1 MATLA
6 DQAFR
11 ARLAALGE
19 KYAATVPV
27 TMEKISRALAECQQ
41 SPEPGVEQI
50 DNLHELLHGIAGTA
64 GTFGFA
70 VLGREA
76 RRIEQMVRQVMAGAA
91 PWPPVIAEVEVLLR
105 WAARD
110 PRAADYSDPLAG

>member
-6 DQAFR
+6 DQEFR

-27 TMEKISRALAECQQ
+27 NMEKISQALAACRQA
-41 SPEPGVEQI
+41 PEPGAEQI
-50 DNLHELLHGIAGTA
+50 DQLHELLHGIAGTA

-70 VLGREA
+70 VLGRES

-91 PWPPVIAEVEVLLR
+91 PWPPVIPEVEGLLR
-105 WAARD
+105 WAALD
-110 PRAADYSDPLAG
+110 PRASEYCPPSA